1 MISTEYAVPRPNKR
15 CFLLT
20 RWKRYGQLSNRNRFL
35 FFPSRFPDIPRKIS
49 AYLRT
54 DSPSGANTRNIRGYH
69 KTLNINKLCLKGI
82 LSFCNMH
89 HFGMRNGLYWDA
101 KWCFSASEMGFIAP
115 RNGHYQKAKRMLSD
129 YDMGYIIRR
138 FGLKRPLFHRF

>member
-1 MISTEYAVPRPNKR
+1 
-15 CFLLT
+15 
-20 RWKRYGQLSNRNRFL
+20 
-35 FFPSRFPDIPRKIS
+35 
-49 AYLRT
+49 
-54 DSPSGANTRNIRGYH
+54 
-69 KTLNINKLCLKGI
+69 
-82 LSFCNMH
+82 MH

-138 FGLKRPLFHRF
+138 FGLKQPLLYRF